1 MGLFENLFKKQKI
14 EHGVNGY
21 FKSLTAYS
29 PCFTTFEGGVYEMEL
44 TRAAIGTI
52 AAHCSKFKPEIKGP
66 GNQALERKLQF
77 RPNPYMDTSKFLYR
91 LATIYK
97 AQNNAFI
104 LPMYAADMEEI
115 TGYFPALPQ
124 RCELLEVRGEPWIR
138 YTFAGG
144 QRGAIELSKAGVLT
158 QFQYKDDFFGEDNA
172 ALMPTLQLIH
182 TQNQGIVEGVKNSAS
197 IRFLAKLSG
206 AFKDSTIDEERRR
219 FVENNLSTENNGGV
233 LMFDSKYTDVKQIQ
247 SEPFVV
253 NAAQMKMIQ
262 ENVYNY
268 FGVNSSIMQN
278 SFTED
283 QWNAFYEG
291 VLEPFALQLSLVMTN
306 MTFTERELSYGN
318 QIIFTA
324 NRLQYASSSTKLDI
338 VTQLFDRG
346 FLTHNEGLEI
356 FNMSPI
362 DGGDKHYIRK
372 EYSEVSKLDK
382 GDTDDQQ
389 GQELPVV

>member
-1 MGLFENLFKKQKI
+1 
-14 EHGVNGY
+14 
-21 FKSLTAYS
+21 
-29 PCFTTFEGGVYEMEL
+29 
-44 TRAAIGTI
+44 
-52 AAHCSKFKPEIKGP
+52 
-66 GNQALERKLQF
+66 
-77 RPNPYMDTSKFLYR
+77 
-91 LATIYK
+91 
-97 AQNNAFI
+97 
-104 LPMYAADMEEI
+104 
-115 TGYFPALPQ
+115 
-124 RCELLEVRGEPWIR
+124 
-138 YTFAGG
+138 
-144 QRGAIELSKAGVLT
+144 
-158 QFQYKDDFFGEDNA
+158 
-172 ALMPTLQLIH
+172 
-182 TQNQGIVEGVKNSAS
+182 
-197 IRFLAKLSG
+197 
-206 AFKDSTIDEERRR
+206 
-219 FVENNLSTENNGGV
+219 
-233 LMFDSKYTDVKQIQ
+233 MFDSKYTDVKQIQ

-324 NRLQYASSSTKLDI
+324 NRLQYASNSTKLDI

>member
-1 MGLFENLFKKQKI
+1 
-14 EHGVNGY
+14 
-21 FKSLTAYS
+21 
-29 PCFTTFEGGVYEMEL
+29 
-44 TRAAIGTI
+44 
-52 AAHCSKFKPEIKGP
+52 
-66 GNQALERKLQF
+66 
-77 RPNPYMDTSKFLYR
+77 MDT
-91 LATIYK
+91 
-97 AQNNAFI
+97 
-104 LPMYAADMEEI
+104 
-115 TGYFPALPQ
+115 
-124 RCELLEVRGEPWIR
+124 V
-138 YTFAGG
+138 
-144 QRGAIELSKAGVLT
+144 
-158 QFQYKDDFFGEDNA
+158 
-172 ALMPTLQLIH
+172 H
-182 TQNQGIVEGVKNSAS
+182 
-197 IRFLAKLSG
+197 

-324 NRLQYASSSTKLDI
+324 NRLQYASNSTKLDI

>member
-1 MGLFENLFKKQKI
+1 
-14 EHGVNGY
+14 
-21 FKSLTAYS
+21 
-29 PCFTTFEGGVYEMEL
+29 
-44 TRAAIGTI
+44 
-52 AAHCSKFKPEIKGP
+52 
-66 GNQALERKLQF
+66 
-77 RPNPYMDTSKFLYR
+77 MDTSKFLYR

-324 NRLQYASSSTKLDI
+324 NRLQYASNSTKLDI